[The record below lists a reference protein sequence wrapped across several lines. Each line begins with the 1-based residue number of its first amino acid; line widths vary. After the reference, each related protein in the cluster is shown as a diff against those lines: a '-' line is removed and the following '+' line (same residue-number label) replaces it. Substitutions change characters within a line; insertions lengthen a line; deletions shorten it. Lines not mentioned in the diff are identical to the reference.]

1 MRSHIQLGYA
11 LWKRYCSI
19 RTLAL
24 YDRIIWILLSLNLWS
39 ILQVCLIS
47 VMVAANNVLWVVTG
61 IIEFIKYCLFD
72 ELQKEPILEECDLS
86 TQNQFSGQ
94 AGNIPV
100 QVPEAPPP
108 AFLV

>member
-1 MRSHIQLGYA
+1 
-11 LWKRYCSI
+11 
-19 RTLAL
+19 
-24 YDRIIWILLSLNLWS
+24 
-39 ILQVCLIS
+39 
-47 VMVAANNVLWVVTG
+47 MVATNNVLWVVTG

-72 ELQKEPILEECDLS
+72 ESQKEPIHEECDFS
-86 TQNQFSGQ
+86 TQHQFSGQ